1 LNSKS
6 GLFRSGRLTGISDD
20 QGLKEH
26 GKSRISFV
34 TLDKIS
40 IDIVREL
47 LKNPDV
53 KSADIASNL
62 RIPVSTIQRRRAGLE
77 NSSVLRK
84 AYELDLSRFGWR
96 EAELLITVQKGKC
109 RNIAQQLLTKFKN
122 NVKSSTLRIGDP
134 EINVAAD
141 IIYKSS
147 PELLNIIELVKN
159 MEFVSYV
166 EWSEI
171 TEVVGENN
179 IDMQFLLNI
188 PSYGLINR

>member
-1 LNSKS
+1 
-6 GLFRSGRLTGISDD
+6 LTGISDD

>member
-1 LNSKS
+1 
-6 GLFRSGRLTGISDD
+6 
-20 QGLKEH
+20 
-26 GKSRISFV
+26 
-34 TLDKIS
+34 
-40 IDIVREL
+40 
-47 LKNPDV
+47 
-53 KSADIASNL
+53 
-62 RIPVSTIQRRRAGLE
+62 
-77 NSSVLRK
+77 
-84 AYELDLSRFGWR
+84 
-96 EAELLITVQKGKC
+96 
-109 RNIAQQLLTKFKN
+109 
-122 NVKSSTLRIGDP
+122 LRIGDP